1 MIIWKWYE
9 PIIVYRRFL
18 KPTIYQLYSREIT
31 EALQIIYKEYEN
43 ELE

>member
-18 KPTIYQLYSREIT
+18 KPTIYRLYSRELNK
-31 EALQIIYKEYEN
+31 ELQKIWEKYGN
-43 ELE
+43 D